1 MHDKFSRRIER
12 ALERLSGRLAR
23 SKKPLD
29 PAAVNRRIGRILQQN
44 QRAAARFAIA
54 LTPDPCPAGFRL
66 SVGCKASF
74 DDWAAL
80 SEGAYLLRSN
90 IGDWSD
96 HELWKAYIQLT
107 QAEAAFRIQKDQLNL
122 RPIGISARTGSR
134 PTSSCASSP
143 SRSGRASRCGSS
155 ARALETRRD
164 LSWPTSTCTK
174 CSTSG
179 RTNGGDAM
187 PGGRSSSV
195 RYADDIVAGFEHKA
209 DAERFWADMK
219 ERMAR
224 FALTV
229 HPDKTR
235 LIEFG
240 RFAAANRERRG
251 EGKPETFDFLGF
263 THICGRNRRG
273 GFLLRRK
280 SRRDRMRAK
289 LREIKEELR
298 RHWHAS
304 IPEQGSWLKRVV
316 GGWYNY
322 HAVPTN
328 IAALSSFRYLV
339 GKLWLRALRR
349 RSQKERTTWAKMR
362 SILDRWLPTPRI
374 LRPWPRARFAVK
386 HPRWE
391 PDALIGLVRFCA
403 GAPSN
408 GRPYRD
414 WIWVWRH
421 STWVWRHVRLG
432 LAPRRFGIDGAM
444 LTC

>member
-1 MHDKFSRRIER
+1 VIRLIRKWLKAGVSDEGQVAATESGTPQGAVISPLLANIYLHYVFDLWAHQWRRR
-12 ALERLSGRLAR
+12 HAR
-23 SKKPLD
+23 GQ
-29 PAAVNRRIGRILQQN
+29 VIL
-44 QRAAARFAIA
+44 
-54 LTPDPCPAGFRL
+54 
-66 SVGCKASF
+66 
-74 DDWAAL
+74 
-80 SEGAYLLRSN
+80 
-90 IGDWSD
+90 
-96 HELWKAYIQLT
+96 
-107 QAEAAFRIQKDQLNL
+107 
-122 RPIGISARTGSR
+122 
-134 PTSSCASSP
+134 
-143 SRSGRASRCGSS
+143 
-155 ARALETRRD
+155 
-164 LSWPTSTCTK
+164 
-174 CSTSG
+174 
-179 RTNGGDAM
+179 
-187 PGGRSSSV
+187 V

-235 LIEFG
+235 PRIRSPGVG

-280 SRRDRMRAK
+280 SRGDRMRAK

-304 IPEQGSWLKRVV
+304 IPEQGGWLKRVV

-349 RSQKERTTWAKMR
+349 RSQKDRTNWAKMR
-362 SILDRWLPTPRI
+362 SILDRWLPAPCI
-374 LRPWPRARFAVK
+374 LHPWSRARFAVK

-391 PDALIGLVRFCA
+391 PDALIGPVRFCA
-403 GAPSN
+403 G
-408 GRPYRD
+408 
-414 WIWVWRH
+414 
-421 STWVWRHVRLG
+421 
-432 LAPRRFGIDGAM
+432 GAQ
-444 LTC
+444 

>member
-122 RPIGISARTGSR
+122 RPIWHQREDRVQAHILVCFLAFALWKSLEMWQQRAGLGNSPRPLLANIYLHQVFDLWANQWRRRHARGQVI
-134 PTSSCASSP
+134 
-143 SRSGRASRCGSS
+143 
-155 ARALETRRD
+155 L
-164 LSWPTSTCTK
+164 
-174 CSTSG
+174 
-179 RTNGGDAM
+179 
-187 PGGRSSSV
+187 V

-280 SRRDRMRAK
+280 SWRDRMRAK

-403 GAPSN
+403 GRAQ
-408 GRPYRD
+408 
-414 WIWVWRH
+414 
-421 STWVWRHVRLG
+421 
-432 LAPRRFGIDGAM
+432 
-444 LTC
+444 